1 MVAPGTATCQVCFDE
16 ADAVVTQI
24 CRTACPAVLC
34 TSCIEAFLN
43 VQAESALYGVL
54 TKLKCPICI
63 RPTNMVRWRER
74 LGKAANL
81 LGPFESKVLSA
92 CDVKCPNCHNNNSM
106 LPARRDSV
114 RPLKLPTHL
123 AQQIPEL
130 QTRCGQYCRHR
141 HSADALYNY
150 VRATFPGHDDA
161 ILNAMLPLIHD
172 VERRATL
179 FLRWRRDAPFIQSPC
194 CKADLCFACKVGG
207 HHLGQPCAPVEA
219 IDDIAQCP
227 GCKLHLVKGDGCDSM
242 NCFCG
247 MYFSWSSERMAFQFQ
262 CVRPEVLS
270 KLRILVR
277 RHKPRLCWSV
287 IQRHLP
293 ASEGFYR
300 LHLAEHER
308 YASGNTLAPWL
319 GTNGIELGMSIE
331 SLAAL
336 KPDLWSAD
344 GLFDGA
350 PVAPEVTNYS
360 CRYIWIN
367 FDKVA
372 DLFPSL
378 PPKATYDCGSYVCF
392 MFDTTNALRLLS
404 LRFYPLYMH
413 RWKKPDYAPLLAYFS
428 TLLGGPGRQED
439 TLVDHAH
446 TVVSVQDVNGTPHV
460 EFVDARAPPE
470 IKDRSFTPYL
480 KDQRLRDV
488 ILPACKRL
496 DVRRAMRAVQR
507 HLRTAVWK
515 RKWGYVMAEIE
526 AADVT
531 ARAKAFWA
539 NYWATL
545 PASDKY
551 ALDDDMNSIF
561 AIGLDE

>member
-1 MVAPGTATCQVCFDE
+1 MVAPGIPTCQVCFDE

-34 TSCIEAFLN
+34 TSCVEAFLN

-54 TKLKCPICI
+54 AKLKCPICI
-63 RPTNMVRWRER
+63 RPTNLVRWRER
-74 LGKAANL
+74 LGKAAKL
-81 LGPFESKVLSA
+81 LEPFETKVLSA
-92 CDVKCPNCHNNNSM
+92 CDVKCPNCHNNSSM
-106 LPARRDSV
+106 LPAQRDSV
-114 RPLKLPTHL
+114 KPLTLPTHL
-123 AQQIPEL
+123 AQQVPEL

-141 HSADALYNY
+141 LSVDALYDY
-150 VRATFPGHDDA
+150 VCATFPGHDDV
-161 ILNAMLPLIHD
+161 ILTAMLPLIHD

-227 GCKLHLVKGDGCDSM
+227 SCKLHLVKGDGCDSM

-287 IQRHLP
+287 VQRHLP
-293 ASEGFYR
+293 GSEWFYR
-300 LHLAEHER
+300 LHLAEHQR
-308 YASGNTLAPWL
+308 LASSNTLAPWL
-319 GTNGIELGMSIE
+319 GGNGIELGMSME
-331 SLAAL
+331 ALAAL
-336 KPDLWSAD
+336 KPDLWTAD
-344 GLFDGA
+344 DFFKDA
-350 PVAPEVTNYS
+350 PVAPEVLNFT
-360 CRYIWIN
+360 CRYVWVSL
-367 FDKVA
+367 DQVA

-378 PPKATYDCGSYVCF
+378 PPTATYDGGSYACF
-392 MFDTTNALRLLS
+392 MFDATNALRLVS
-404 LRFYPLYMH
+404 LRFYPQYMH
-413 RWKKPDYAPLLAYFS
+413 QWKSPDSAPLLGYFS
-428 TLLGGPGRQED
+428 TLLGGTNQD
-439 TLVDHAH
+439 TLVDHGH
-446 TVVSVQDVNGTPHV
+446 TVVSVQDLEGMPHL
-460 EFVDARAPPE
+460 EFVDVRAPPE
-470 IKDRSFTPYL
+470 INGRAFTPYL

-488 ILPACKRL
+488 ILPACKRP

-515 RKWGYVMAEIE
+515 RKWGYVMAEVE
-526 AADVT
+526 AADVA
-531 ARAKAFWA
+531 ARAKVFWA

-545 PASDKY
+545 PADDKD
-551 ALDDDMNSIF
+551 ALIEDMNSVF
-561 AIGLDE
+561 AMEFDD